1 MSEKISLAEKRCL
14 EYSVLRLTEMKYL
27 TAYMVNMHIPIVKLD
42 IVRKD
47 LLKRFWESI
56 FNSPKLLSR
65 D

>member
-42 IVRKD
+42 IVRKN
-47 LLKRFWESI
+47 LLKRF
-56 FNSPKLLSR
+56 
-65 D
+65 